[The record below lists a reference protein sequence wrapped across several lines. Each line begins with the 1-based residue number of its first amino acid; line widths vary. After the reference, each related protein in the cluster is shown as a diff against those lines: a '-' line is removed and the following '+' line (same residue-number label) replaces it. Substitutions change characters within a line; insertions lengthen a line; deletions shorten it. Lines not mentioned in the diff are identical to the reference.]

1 MSWFF
6 DCCSRCS
13 YSSDWLW
20 CFQTRRLI
28 PISEVLLTNKRMW
41 TRFFLRDSE
50 KFVPELRE
58 NGTLPTALSGTLIRP
73 RYRGSHRSRPSD
85 PCLMDSKVANSES
98 VRGNS
103 ANRFDKSKVYILD
116 GDVSLALG
124 IRLGFQDTTR
134 DKCWPASALKVSIT
148 SIVCTFANVFLIG

>member
-1 MSWFF
+1 M
-6 DCCSRCS
+6 C
-13 YSSDWLW
+13 
-20 CFQTRRLI
+20 Q
-28 PISEVLLTNKRMW
+28 ISEVLLTNKRMW

-58 NGTLPTALSGTLIRP
+58 NGTLPTALSGTLIRF
-73 RYRGSHRSRPSD
+73 RYRGTHRSWPSD
-85 PCLMDSKVANSES
+85 PCLMDSEVANNES
-98 VRGNS
+98 VKRNS

-124 IRLGFQDTTR
+124 SRLGFQDTTR

-148 SIVCTFANVFLIG
+148 TSVFLIGYVYVCSLGLKCSSSPNLNGQNFLFAL